1 MYVIGTAG
9 HVDHGKS
16 TLVQALSGID
26 PDRLQEEKERG
37 LTIDLGFAWFT
48 LPSGREVSIVDVPGH
63 ERFIKN
69 MLAGVGG
76 IDLALFV
83 VAADEGVM
91 PQTREH
97 LAILDLLQVDH
108 GVVALT
114 KSDLVEP
121 DWLDLVEADVAE
133 LLESSSLAAAP
144 IVRCSAATGVGLDDL
159 RAALDAALEALPPV
173 RDLGRPRLPIDRVF
187 TISGFGTV
195 VTGTLVD
202 GELHTGEQVSLEP
215 GGGMARIRGLQSHKK
230 KVKAAEP
237 GTRTAVNLSGV
248 APEDLAR
255 GMVLTGPGW
264 LHPTA
269 AVDVRL
275 RVVERLANPIRHNT
289 TLTLHTGAAELA
301 ARLRLLEGEELA
313 PGAESWAQLRLEEPL
328 AAARGDFF
336 VLRNSVT
343 TVGGGRIVDTQP
355 RRHKRNQSGTLE
367 ALGRLLQGS
376 PDDTVL
382 TVLQQ
387 IEPAALSAV
396 RARAELDD
404 AVVRAALGRQ
414 VADGAVV
421 VLDAGTAADVEPGDG
436 SVLTTAA
443 GYEALTE
450 RALGMAREF
459 VAEHPLRSGIPKE
472 ELRSRLG
479 LPAKAFSGLEARL
492 RSEERLA
499 AREGALDVAGRQ
511 VTLSAEQEREA
522 AAIVERLRAAAANP
536 GTERVGGELAAY
548 LESAGRIVRVTEGI
562 YLEAEV
568 HAGMVEQVRAAIGE
582 RERITL
588 AEVRDLFGTSR
599 RVAQAFLEDLDRRQ
613 VTRRVGDARVLR
625 RGSGA
630 APGLGRGNSE
640 PRGRPDH
647 LAQRREQGGS
657 RCSGSS

>member
-48 LPSGREVSIVDVPGH
+48 LPNGREVSIVDVPGH

-133 LLESSSLAAAP
+133 LLESTSLAAAP

-159 RAALDAALEALPPV
+159 RATLDAALEALPPV
-173 RDLGRPRLPIDRVF
+173 RDRGRPRLPIDRVF

-202 GELHTGEQVSLEP
+202 GELHTGEQVALEP

-301 ARLRLLEGEELA
+301 ARVRLLEGEELA

-404 AVVRAALGRQ
+404 AMVRAALGRQ

-443 GYEALTE
+443 GYEALAE

-492 RSEERLA
+492 LSEERLA
-499 AREGALDVAGRQ
+499 AREGALDVAGRE

-536 GTERVGGELAAY
+536 GTERVEGELAAY

-625 RGSGA
+625 RG
-630 APGLGRGNSE
+630 
-640 PRGRPDH
+640 
-647 LAQRREQGGS
+647 
-657 RCSGSS
+657 